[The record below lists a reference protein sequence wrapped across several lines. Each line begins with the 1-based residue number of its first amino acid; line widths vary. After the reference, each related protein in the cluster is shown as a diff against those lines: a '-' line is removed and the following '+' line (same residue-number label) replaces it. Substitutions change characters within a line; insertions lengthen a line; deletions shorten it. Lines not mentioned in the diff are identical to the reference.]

1 MAVSS
6 GRRQYSNRVGQLG
19 EQRFVAACLA
29 IGYQVQAATRQQN
42 IYDHI
47 DFFVLRS
54 HSNQW
59 SGVDVKSG
67 NHPET
72 IWIEFKN
79 VTGKAGWLHGKAD
92 FFAFEMPE
100 EGGFVMVRRLD
111 LIDLCSEIVDADF
124 VKDKKDAHCKLYTR
138 KGREDVLTK
147 LHLSDLKKI
156 ENLRVLKYESQE

>member
-1 MAVSS
+1 MAISS

-19 EQRFVAACLA
+19 EQRFVDACKA
-29 IGYQVQAATRQQN
+29 VGYEVKAATREQN
-42 IYDHI
+42 IHDHI

-54 HSNQW
+54 HVDVW

-79 VTGKAGWLHGKAD
+79 VTGKSGWLFGKAE

-100 EGGFVMVRRLD
+100 VGGFIMIRKKD
-111 LIDLCSEIVDADF
+111 LIQLCEEIVDATP
-124 VKDKKDAHCKLYTR
+124 VKHKDDAHCKLYTR
-138 KGREDVLTK
+138 KGREDLLTK
-147 LHLSDLKKI
+147 LHLTDLEKLGKLQI
-156 ENLRVLKYESQE
+156 LKYAQ